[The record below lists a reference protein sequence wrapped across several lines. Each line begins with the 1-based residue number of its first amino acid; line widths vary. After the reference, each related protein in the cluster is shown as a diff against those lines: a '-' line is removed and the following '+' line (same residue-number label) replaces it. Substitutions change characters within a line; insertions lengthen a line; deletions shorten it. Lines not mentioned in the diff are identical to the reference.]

1 MWRRKWMFYFQ
12 KNDFTFYFILLGKK
26 SDDIIIFFLLSLKV
40 LINFKHLG
48 KNFFEIIFRKEKCFH
63 SSRIFIDGRKNV
75 GNCEDSPP
83 TGENN
88 SSFSFFIHLV
98 IKTFVRKFFSFGYRH
113 KKRQKSPEF
122 IYIFTRFR
130 TWKLFVFY
138 SPGKKITA
146 SQKKLFSHLWK
157 HSFNLISGRKNVFHS
172 WEEKKTPDI
181 FFFFKWF

>member
-48 KNFFEIIFRKEKCFH
+48 KKIFEIIFRKEKCFH

-75 GNCEDSPP
+75 ENCEDSPP

-88 SSFSFFIHLV
+88 SSELFRSVFI
-98 IKTFVRKFFSFGYRH
+98 IKTFVRKFFSFGFRH
-113 KKRQKSPEF
+113 KKDKNLLNLF
-122 IYIFTRFR
+122 IF
-130 TWKLFVFY
+130 LLGFVHENCLYFILL
-138 SPGKKITA
+138 GKK
-146 SQKKLFSHLWK
+146 SLLHKKNCFPICENIL
-157 HSFNLISGRKNVFHS
+157 LI
-172 WEEKKTPDI
+172 
-181 FFFFKWF
+181 

>member
-48 KNFFEIIFRKEKCFH
+48 KKFFEIIFRKEKCFH

-88 SSFSFFIHLV
+88 SSELFRSVFI
-98 IKTFVRKFFSFGYRH
+98 IKTFVRKFFSFGFRH
-113 KKRQKSPEF
+113 KKDKNLLNLF
-122 IYIFTRFR
+122 IF
-130 TWKLFVFY
+130 LLGFVHENCLYFILL
-138 SPGKKITA
+138 GKNHSA
-146 SQKKLFSHLWK
+146 SQIKCFPICENIL
-157 HSFNLISGRKNVFHS
+157 LI
-172 WEEKKTPDI
+172 
-181 FFFFKWF
+181 